1 MNTYSEPKVVI
12 KQKTT
17 TPESIEWKLLWYTD
31 GAEKSYS
38 ITIEES
44 TKASHLE
51 MWAVDEHTDE
61 LYLQMSFEVNT
72 RGKIVN
78 LFKESGMVPDCIKAI
93 GFGVLELSDTEGWF
107 RNDLPDLK

>member
-31 GAEKSYS
+31 GAEKSYA
-38 ITIEES
+38 ITIEEG
-44 TKASHLE
+44 TTESHLE

-61 LYLQMSFEVNT
+61 LYLHTSFDVNT
-72 RGKIVN
+72 RGKLVDSFSEIKIV
-78 LFKESGMVPDCIKAI
+78 SDCLKAI
-93 GFGVLELSDTEGWF
+93 GFNVSGLSDTEGWF
-107 RNDLPDLK
+107 RNDLSDLK